1 MIAEEWIKTAMLE
14 IGLKLMIVK
23 KSVCCFNNPREN
35 ELCNI
40 FISNWK
46 RQKTLAMVVIYFK
59 INRVQ
64 DKVETFDAEKAIK
77 QYWRDYRFSKPD
89 SDTGDQS
96 EFYVRGGK
104 RRNGETSEYTR
115 RGDSSS

>member
-1 MIAEEWIKTAMLE
+1 
-14 IGLKLMIVK
+14 
-23 KSVCCFNNPREN
+23 
-35 ELCNI
+35 
-40 FISNWK
+40 
-46 RQKTLAMVVIYFK
+46 MVVIYFK